1 MDAPLRI
8 ALIGAGNMGRQH
20 YHRLQRI
27 AGARLCAVADPQG
40 QAFAADAG
48 VPWFGD
54 HRRLLEEARPQA
66 AIVANRTTCMSPPP
80 STASPP
86 GCRCCWKNRSA
97 CSSTK

>member
-66 AIVANRTTCMSPPP
+66 AIVANPNNLHVA
-80 STASPP
+80 TALDCLAAGVPLLLEKP
-86 GCRCCWKNRSA
+86 VGVQ
-97 CSSTK
+97 